1 MPYTGKV
8 MPGLT
13 FKSGQR
19 TTAPISLAVAGRP
32 EEHVT
37 VVARVAAIGVR
48 AAGGRLA
55 GGVAWAA
62 PVSVQVTHAV
72 GPDEVFP
79 ISKLVRWK
87 WPGPLLAVAGVGAAL
102 MGAGEHMDAKA
113 EGKQAMSDM
122 GNDGTGTSAP
132 DSSQSAVLAAHD
144 RLIGRIEGMFDRLLA
159 TARAEACVGSIQA
172 QGDRMVIPL
181 AEVFAA
187 GGFGG
192 GVGSGRANAE
202 ANAEAEAGGAGSGG
216 GGGGGGTSRS
226 RPVAVIELGPEGAHV
241 RSVVDWT
248 AIALAAVTAWGAML
262 LALGRMRKA
271 RRH

>member
-1 MPYTGKV
+1 MPYTDKV
-8 MPGLT
+8 MLGLT

-19 TTAPISLAVAGRP
+19 TTVPISLAVAGRP

-62 PVSVQVTHAV
+62 PMSVHVAHAV

-79 ISKLVRWK
+79 ISKLARWK
-87 WPGPLLAVAGVGAAL
+87 WPGPLLAAARVGAAL
-102 MGAGEHMDAKA
+102 AGAGEDMDAKV

-132 DSSQSAVLAAHD
+132 ERDQSAVLAAHD

-159 TARAEACVGSIQA
+159 TARAEACVGPVQEH
-172 QGDRMVIPL
+172 GDRTVVPL
-181 AEVFAA
+181 VEVFAA

-192 GVGSGRANAE
+192 GVGSGQAG
-202 ANAEAEAGGAGSGG
+202 AEAEAGGAGG

-226 RPVAVIELGPEGAHV
+226 RPVAVIEIEPEGVHV

-262 LALGRMRKA
+262 LALGRMHKA

>member
-1 MPYTGKV
+1 ML
-8 MPGLT
+8 GLT

-19 TTAPISLAVAGRP
+19 TAAPISLAVAGRP
-32 EEHVT
+32 EAHVT
-37 VVARVAAIGVR
+37 VVARVAAVGMR

-62 PVSVQVTHAV
+62 PVRVQVAHAV
-72 GPDEVFP
+72 GPDEVLP
-79 ISKLVRWK
+79 ISQFVRWK
-87 WPGPLLAVAGVGAAL
+87 WPGPLLAMARGGAVL
-102 MGAGEHMDAKA
+102 TGTGEDMGAKA
-113 EGKQAMSDM
+113 EGEQAMSDM

-132 DSSQSAVLAAHD
+132 DSGQSAVLAAHD
-144 RLIGRIEGMFDRLLA
+144 RLLGRTEEMFDRLLA
-159 TARAEACVGSIQA
+159 TARAEACVGAVQV
-172 QGDRMVIPL
+172 QGDRTVIPL
-181 AEVFAA
+181 VEVFAA
-187 GGFGG
+187 GGFGS
-192 GVGSGRANAE
+192 GVGSGQAS
-202 ANAEAEAGGAGSGG
+202 AEAESGGAGSGGGG

-226 RPVAVIELGPEGAHV
+226 RPVAVIEVGPEGVHV

>member
-1 MPYTGKV
+1 MPYTDKV
-8 MPGLT
+8 MLGLT

-19 TTAPISLAVAGRP
+19 TTAPISLAVAGRS

-37 VVARVAAIGVR
+37 VVARGAAIGAR

-87 WPGPLLAVAGVGAAL
+87 WPGPLLAVARVGAVL
-102 MGAGEHMDAKA
+102 MGAGEGMDAKA

-132 DSSQSAVLAAHD
+132 ERGQAAVLAAHD
-144 RLIGRIEGMFDRLLA
+144 RLIGRIEGMFDRLLVS
-159 TARAEACVGSIQA
+159 ARAEACVGPVQV
-172 QGDRMVIPL
+172 QGDRTVIPL
-181 AEVFAA
+181 VEVFAV
-187 GGFGG
+187 GVFGG
-192 GVGSGRANAE
+192 GVGSGQAG
-202 ANAEAEAGGAGSGG
+202 AEAEAGSEGG
-216 GGGGGGTSRS
+216 GGGGGGGSTSRS
-226 RPVAVIELGPEGAHV
+226 RPVAVIELGPEGVHV
-241 RSVVDWT
+241 HPVVDWT

-262 LALGRMRKA
+262 LALGRMHKA

>member
-1 MPYTGKV
+1 MPYTDKV

-62 PVSVQVTHAV
+62 PMSVHVAHAV
-72 GPDEVFP
+72 GPDEVLP

-102 MGAGEHMDAKA
+102 TGAGEDMDAKA

-132 DSSQSAVLAAHD
+132 DSGQSAVLAAHD

-159 TARAEACVGSIQA
+159 TARAEACVGPVQA
-172 QGDRMVIPL
+172 QGDRTVIPL
-181 AEVFAA
+181 VEVFAA

-192 GVGSGRANAE
+192 GFGSGQAG
-202 ANAEAEAGGAGSGG
+202 AEAEAGSEGG
-216 GGGGGGTSRS
+216 GGGGGGGSTSRS
-226 RPVAVIELGPEGAHV
+226 RPVAVIELGPEGVHV

-262 LALGRMRKA
+262 LALGRMHKA